1 MKFIIHT
8 SFILTICLVLTNC
21 KLLHQNAKPYIPVKK
36 ITLEKLEAKELS
48 ENYKTLSSKKDE
60 IILFAYYLKSD
71 SLLNEN
77 WYEENLSFTETNKIH
92 TLDTSIVFS
101 DIEDSKLVFI
111 LIELDTRSSASEMDG
126 IFQSNFR
133 LLNGI
138 SANKTT
144 LQLLLGD
151 DDLLDIK
158 VIKLNKLSTQDNNQ
172 IQFSGVHLFDEYEYI
187 LQCKFE

>member
-21 KLLHQNAKPYIPVKK
+21 QSLHQNAKPYIPVKK
-36 ITLEKLEAKELS
+36 VTLERLEAKELS

-71 SLLNEN
+71 SLLIEN
-77 WYEENLSFTETNKIH
+77 WYEENLSFTENKKIH
-92 TLDTSIVFS
+92 PLDTSIVFS
-101 DIEDSKLVFI
+101 DVVDSKLVFI
-111 LIELDTRSSASEMDG
+111 LIELDTRSSASEMDR

-138 SANKTT
+138 SANRTA